1 MAIVFGVLFGFCSRR
16 KIGDIDSTDTS
27 DTPTVSFGPRCQE
40 SDTIQRLIYRHLQT
54 EMGRIVVKCREIQLG
69 LLFAYRRFAVDHPK
83 LKSERPD
90 AASTATLK
98 TASSSPDAPH
108 FKRLFDL
115 KEILEKLTWQSYL
128 KMKRGSQRNDG

>member
-1 MAIVFGVLFGFCSRR
+1 
-16 KIGDIDSTDTS
+16 
-27 DTPTVSFGPRCQE
+27 
-40 SDTIQRLIYRHLQT
+40 
-54 EMGRIVVKCREIQLG
+54 MGRIVVKCREIQLG

-98 TASSSPDAPH
+98 TDSSSPDAPH

-115 KEILEKLTWQSYL
+115 MEILEKLTWQSYL